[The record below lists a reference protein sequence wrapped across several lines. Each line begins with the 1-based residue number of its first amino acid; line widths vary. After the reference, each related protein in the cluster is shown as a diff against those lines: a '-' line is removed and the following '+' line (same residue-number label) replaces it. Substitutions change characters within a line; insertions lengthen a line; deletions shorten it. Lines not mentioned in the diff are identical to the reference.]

1 MHTTIIAEVGV
12 NHNQD
17 LERAL
22 EMIDVASG
30 AGADMVKFQAFKA
43 EHLASRFAPKAEYQ
57 KRTTERGES
66 QLDMI
71 RKLGLDWD
79 GFPRLMDRCRDRGV
93 GFLVSPFDLPSIDFL
108 VRDLGL
114 DLLKVPSGELT
125 FGPYLLAVGR
135 SGRKIIVST
144 GMSTLAEVEQALGV
158 LAFGYTESNAEPSAE
173 AFKAAFGSPAGQGT
187 LKDKVVLLHCTTEY
201 PTPFEDVNLRAMDT
215 LSEAFGLPVGLSDH
229 TPGIAVPIAAAARGA
244 VTIEKHFTLDR
255 GLPGPDHKASLEPD
269 ELKAMVEGVRAVEEA
284 LGSGVKEPAA
294 SEIKNTPIARKSLVA
309 ARTIGKGE
317 AFTDENVTAKRP
329 GSGMSPMRFWELL
342 GRLAERDYGEDEILD
357 EDAGTE
363 S

>member
-1 MHTTIIAEVGV
+1 MPTTIIAEVGV
-12 NHNQD
+12 NHNHD
-17 LERAL
+17 LDRAL
-22 EMIDVASG
+22 QMIDVAAD

-43 EHLASRFAPKAEYQ
+43 ECLASRFAPKAEYQ
-57 KRTTERGES
+57 NLTTERGES
-66 QLDMI
+66 QLDML

-79 GFPRLMDRCRDRGV
+79 GFPHLMERCREKDI

-114 DLLKVPSGELT
+114 DLLKIPSGELT
-125 FGPYLLAVGR
+125 FGPYLLAIGR
-135 SGRKIIVST
+135 SGRKIILST
-144 GMSTLAEVEQALGV
+144 GMASLAEVEDALGV
-158 LAFGYTESNAEPSAE
+158 LAFGFTDDTAEPTPE
-173 AFKAAFGSPAGQGT
+173 AFRAAFQSPAGQAA

-215 LSEAFGLPVGLSDH
+215 LADAFGLPVGLSDH
-229 TPGIAVPIAAAARGA
+229 TPGIAVPIAATARGA

-269 ELKAMVEGVRAVEEA
+269 ELKAMVAGVRAVDRA

-309 ARTIGKGE
+309 ARAIAKGE
-317 AFTDENVTAKRP
+317 AFTDDNVTAKRP
-329 GSGMSPMRFWELL
+329 GTGMSPMRFWEIL

-357 EDAGTE
+357 ETL
-363 S
+363 